1 VTRKEILR
9 MLVLQA
15 KGNGFDF
22 RAWFQPRIS
31 CDWPG
36 AEHAIEILATG
47 QHYYALLF
55 SHAFAQSF
63 WKQGAQIQFVVPT
76 NQFSRLNSRGEIVTI
91 TRKAYTRRTLKPH
104 AWKYHLRE
112 MATYDEPLRY
122 IRRFLVTQEELRV
135 QQHIGADQVEADV

>member
-1 VTRKEILR
+1 MTRKEILR

-15 KGNGFDF
+15 RGNGFDF
-22 RAWFQPRIS
+22 RAWFQSHIS
-31 CDWPG
+31 GEWPG
-36 AEHAIEILATG
+36 AEHAVEILATG

-55 SHAFAQSF
+55 SHTFAQSF

-76 NQFSRLNSRGEIVTI
+76 NQFSRLNSKGEVVTI

-135 QQHIGADQVEADV
+135 QHVGADQVEADT